1 MRTSRTIHYF
11 DRPKGQKRRTTMKN
25 IYIENH
31 DIITKYTGDVGVQLD
46 KYQAEYGVAYDARGR
61 AEYIAK
67 FAPASLSLEQKRML
81 EVE

>member
-1 MRTSRTIHYF
+1 M
-11 DRPKGQKRRTTMKN
+11 KKN

-46 KYQAEYGVAYDARGR
+46 KFQCEHNVAYDGLAR

>member
-1 MRTSRTIHYF
+1 M
-11 DRPKGQKRRTTMKN
+11 DRPKGQKRRKTMKN

-46 KYQAEYGVAYDARGR
+46 KYQAEYGVAYDGLAR

-81 EVE
+81 EGE

>member
-1 MRTSRTIHYF
+1 M
-11 DRPKGQKRRTTMKN
+11 KKN

-46 KYQAEYGVAYDARGR
+46 KFQCEHNVPYDARGR

-81 EVE
+81 ED